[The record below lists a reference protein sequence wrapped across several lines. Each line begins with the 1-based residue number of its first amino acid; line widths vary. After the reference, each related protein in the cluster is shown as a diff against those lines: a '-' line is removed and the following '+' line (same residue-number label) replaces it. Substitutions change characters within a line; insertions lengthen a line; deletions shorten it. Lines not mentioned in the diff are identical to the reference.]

1 LTGFSKNAP
10 NRDYSVNGSQEDR
23 VFGAVNAVSI
33 IVTTYACGI
42 VPEIQVLLSLYSHFV
57 AKKNGSKKK
66 NWKEKWKIIDIKWLA
81 PFSNLRLSNLK
92 RRNSNSENG

>member
-66 NWKEKWKIIDIKWLA
+66 NWKEKWKFYLII
-81 PFSNLRLSNLK
+81 LSLSRVSLMDK
-92 RRNSNSENG
+92 L